1 MKNIE
6 YASINGVEVRN
17 LAEQDCEDDI
27 LYTGE
32 LWMDG
37 EKIGA
42 FEEVFE
48 SETKLVIQPEYL
60 VKLEERIRD
69 YLEGVQDDEEED
81 LPREVFFMD
90 LIELERYFQMFK
102 EGVEEG
108 YGCLL
113 VNYTDESIDVFSVE
127 SEEEIENIVRENNFE
142 DFQVFSKPEHFV
154 ISCSSEE
161 TE

>member
-60 VKLEERIRD
+60 VKLEERIQSK
-69 YLEGVQDDEEED
+69 G
-81 LPREVFFMD
+81 REVGWN
-90 LIELERYFQMFK
+90 LSGSSRKWLNRTGNSQ
-102 EGVEEG
+102 EG
-108 YGCLL
+108 YDGNKSASEQSMLWIKS
-113 VNYTDESIDVFSVE
+113 TES
-127 SEEEIENIVRENNFE
+127 
-142 DFQVFSKPEHFV
+142 
-154 ISCSSEE
+154 
-161 TE
+161 